1 MRGWSAAAERLP
13 PAGWAWRLAG
23 RAALV
28 WCFGRGFL
36 AVAALVF
43 GGSDRAFAGLGRTN
57 VVVVLVIALVVGVV
71 LLLDLVRRGGD
82 LLLRNMGVPRAVVV
96 GIGAAAALVG
106 EVVLHLVLAA
116 VVP

>member
-1 MRGWSAAAERLP
+1 MPESLRLP

-43 GGSDRAFAGLGRTN
+43 GGGDRAFAGLGRTN
-57 VVVVLVIALVVGVV
+57 FVVVLVIALVVGVV

-82 LLLRNMGVPRAVVV
+82 LLLRNMGVARALVVA
-96 GIGAAAALVG
+96 IGATTALVG
-106 EVVLHLVLAA
+106 EVLLHLVLAA
-116 VVP
+116 VLP